1 MDLIE
6 FIFSS
11 FYKFIGTLIII
22 GIIGGLLVEI
32 VQEIKRK

>member
-1 MDLIE
+1 MDMIE

-32 VQEIKRK
+32 IESIKRK